1 MTACLVTLLTAL
13 AIIPARARSDTTASP
28 GAETLVSPV
37 VPPVD
42 VGGIRR
48 FSEAPVR
55 RLTAGV
61 VVRAR
66 W

>member
-1 MTACLVTLLTAL
+1 MAACLVTLLAAL

-28 GAETLVSPV
+28 GVETLVNPV
-37 VPPVD
+37 VLPVD

-48 FSEAPVR
+48 FPEAPVR
-55 RLTAGV
+55 RLTTGV